1 MKKEWA
7 PWDPK
12 VKAHPQRGLTLLL
25 SNLLEARSLHSSKE
39 IKMWRGNPKCKLS
52 SKTINKSWKERR
64 HYKTSQLL
72 MLPTVTW
79 LSNHSKKILSHNRIR
94 QLIMNSIWMI
104 SNTSHKSKLMRR
116 IQPIPPIIQHHI
128 VLPTKI
134 ILAALLLPIQSTRQA
149 LLPKALQ
156 DSRAR
161 CKIYENSFW
170 SSLRSLSA
178 TGLYFRPKRKN
189 LRTIG
194 LVRPLRSWRNEEK

>member
-1 MKKEWA
+1 
-7 PWDPK
+7 
-12 VKAHPQRGLTLLL
+12 
-25 SNLLEARSLHSSKE
+25 
-39 IKMWRGNPKCKLS
+39 MWRGNPKCKLN

-116 IQPIPPIIQHHI
+116 IQPIPPIILHLI

-134 ILAALLLPIQSTRQA
+134 SLAALLLPIQSTRQA